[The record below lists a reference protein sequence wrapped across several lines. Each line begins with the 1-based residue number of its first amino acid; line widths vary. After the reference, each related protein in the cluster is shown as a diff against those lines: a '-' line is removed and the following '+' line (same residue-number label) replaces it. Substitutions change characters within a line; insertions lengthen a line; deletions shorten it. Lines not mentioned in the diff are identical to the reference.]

1 MSRARPRL
9 FELAELVRRGH
20 DTVVVLEQRGR
31 GEGVALVRE
40 ARLNYLEDRVKQ
52 VEQTEEKPFKLA
64 GSMSTSL
71 SDDELLALLKELR
84 KAWAPAK
91 PIQLPRRRK

>member
-9 FELAELVRRGH
+9 FELAELVRRGD

-52 VEQTEEKPFKLA
+52 IEKEEEKPFKLA
-64 GSMSTSL
+64 GSMSTDL
-71 SDDELLALLKELR
+71 SADELLALMKELR
-84 KAWAPAK
+84 KAWTPSK
-91 PIQLPRRRK
+91 PIELPRRRK

>member
-1 MSRARPRL
+1 MYT
-9 FELAELVRRGH
+9 FELAELVRRGD

-52 VEQTEEKPFKLA
+52 IEKEEEKPSKLA
-64 GSMSTSL
+64 GSMSTDL
-71 SDDELLALLKELR
+71 SADELLALMKELR
-84 KAWAPAK
+84 KAWTPSK
-91 PIQLPRRRK
+91 PIELPLRRK